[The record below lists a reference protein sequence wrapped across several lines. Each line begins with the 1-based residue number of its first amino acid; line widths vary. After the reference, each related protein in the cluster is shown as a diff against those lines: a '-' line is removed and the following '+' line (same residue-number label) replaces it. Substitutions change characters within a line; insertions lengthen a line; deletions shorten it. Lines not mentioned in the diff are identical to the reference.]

1 MKITVV
7 GLGYVGLSNAILLAQ
22 KNEVVGIDLDK
33 KRVDMINQKNSPL
46 KDKEI
51 IDYLKNKD
59 INLTAKSDGKEDYKD
74 SELAIISVPTNYDEE
89 RAYFDTS
96 LVEKVISDIK
106 GVNKNLPIIIKSTI
120 PIGFTESMKKV
131 HKCENILFSP
141 EFLREGRA
149 LFDCLNPSRIIVGDV
164 TELGEKIAK
173 VYKSL
178 SLNDAEVLL
187 MHSTEAEAVKL
198 FANTYLAMRVSY
210 FNELDSFAEV
220 KGLNTKEI
228 IDGVC
233 SDPRIGNQYNNPSFG
248 YGGYCLPKDSK
259 QLYSNFKDVPNSMFG
274 AIIESNQIRK
284 DFVSEQI
291 LKSYPKS
298 VGIYRLVM
306 KKDSDNFRK
315 SAIFDVIENLKNKNI
330 EINIYEP
337 TIDDDSF
344 EGLKIQN
351 DFDKFKDNDIIV
363 ANRIDDKLKDVEDK
377 VYSRDLFK
385 RD

>member
-1 MKITVV
+1 M
-7 GLGYVGLSNAILLAQ
+7 
-22 KNEVVGIDLDK
+22 
-33 KRVDMINQKNSPL
+33 
-46 KDKEI
+46 
-51 IDYLKNKD
+51 
-59 INLTAKSDGKEDYKD
+59 
-74 SELAIISVPTNYDEE
+74 
-89 RAYFDTS
+89 
-96 LVEKVISDIK
+96 
-106 GVNKNLPIIIKSTI
+106 
-120 PIGFTESMKKV
+120 
-131 HKCENILFSP
+131 
-141 EFLREGRA
+141 
-149 LFDCLNPSRIIVGDV
+149 
-164 TELGEKIAK
+164 
-173 VYKSL
+173 
-178 SLNDAEVLL
+178 
-187 MHSTEAEAVKL
+187 
-198 FANTYLAMRVSY
+198 
-210 FNELDSFAEV
+210 EV

-291 LKSYPKS
+291 LKSNPKS

-351 DFDKFKDNDIIV
+351 DFDMFKENDIIV